1 MSLCSIVLAGGSGER
16 FWPLSTPERPK
27 QMLDLTGDG
36 RPLLEQAMERAAA
49 LAGEQNS
56 FLATLP
62 KLREASLAAVPGLSA
77 ERILVEPYKK
87 NTAGALIWAMAS
99 IAATQGSSA
108 SPLCFAILTADQRID
123 PLPEFLATAGK
134 AVSLAEETNG
144 LVTIGIRPTRP
155 ETGFGYLEIG
165 EERGAGRQV
174 VRFRE
179 KPNLETAEEFVE
191 SGRFLWNAG
200 MFFWTLEGFLAELA
214 HARPQMRKVFDQVC
228 LLLSQGAREE
238 AELVFSTLPSLSID
252 YALMERSDSVF
263 AVEASFDWD
272 DLGSWDALP
281 RSMGSDES
289 GCTIQGPVRA
299 VESSGCIVSTQRQR
313 VNLLGLKD
321 LVVVVTEDEVMVLPK
336 DRSQEV
342 KRFGGMK
349 E

>member
-36 RPLLEQAMERAAA
+36 RPLLQQAMERAAA
-49 LAGEQNS
+49 LAGAQHS
-56 FLATLP
+56 YLATLP
-62 KLREASLAAVPGLSA
+62 KLKEASLAAVPGLSP
-77 ERILVEPYKK
+77 EKILVEPYKK

-99 IAATQGSSA
+99 IAASKESQSES
-108 SPLCFAILTADQRID
+108 LCFAILTADQRIE
-123 PLPEFLATAGK
+123 PLEEFINTAER
-134 AVSLAEETNG
+134 ALSLARETKG

-165 EERGAGRQV
+165 EEAGPGRQV

-200 MFFWTLEGFLAELA
+200 MFFWSLDGFLTELA
-214 HARPQMRKVFDQVC
+214 HARPQMKKVFDEVSA
-228 LLLSQGAREE
+228 LLAIGSFEE

-252 YALMERSDSVF
+252 YALMERSDNVY
-263 AVEASFDWD
+263 AVEATFDWD

-281 RSMGSDES
+281 RSMGADES
-289 GCTIQGPVRA
+289 GCTTQGRVRA
-299 VESSGCIVSTQRQR
+299 VESSGCIVSTQKQR
-313 VNLLGLKD
+313 VNLLGLRD

-336 DRSQEV
+336 ERAQEV

>member
-16 FWPLSTPERPK
+16 FWPLSTPDRPK

-49 LAGEQNS
+49 LAGSENS
-56 FLATLP
+56 YLATLP
-62 KLREASLAAVPGLSA
+62 KLKEPSLAAAPGLAS
-77 ERILVEPYKK
+77 ERVLVEPYKK

-99 IAATQGSSA
+99 IAALRGGQAES
-108 SPLCFAILTADQRID
+108 LCFAILTADQRIE
-123 PLPEFLATAGK
+123 PLSEFLATAEK
-134 AVSLAEETNG
+134 ALSLARETKG
-144 LVTIGIRPTRP
+144 LVTLGIRPTRP

-165 EERGAGRQV
+165 EEAGQGRQV

-200 MFFWTLEGFLAELA
+200 MFFWSLEGFLLELA
-214 HARPQMRKVFDQVC
+214 HARPQMRRIFDEVRI
-228 LLLSQGAREE
+228 LLSKGSVEE

-252 YALMERSDSVF
+252 YALMERSDNVY
-263 AVEASFDWD
+263 AVEATFDWD

-281 RSMGSDES
+281 RSMGVDES

-299 VESSGCIVSTQRQR
+299 VESTGCIVSTQKQR

-336 DRSQEV
+336 ERAQEV

-349 E
+349 S